1 MNDDGASLAR
11 LVDVMR
17 TLLGPEGCP
26 WDKEQTLETL
36 RPYVVE
42 EAHEVV
48 EAIDRGEPE
57 PLREEL
63 GDLLFQVV
71 FQSELAAQKGW
82 FGIDDVV
89 RGIADKMVRR
99 HPWVFGDEKPS
110 GGGAEALARWEAQKS
125 KEQKSAADPAD
136 QGKKSA
142 ADPADPGKKSA
153 ADPADPGKKSKP
165 RSGSV
170 TLPEVLVSPPWAKKQ
185 ASSRPKLALDLIVE
199 NESFTPNVTPQIRKP
214 SADRSPERDAEFLG
228 GGPPEK
234 IHEMEVFSVT
244 DETAL
249 ASLRDREALNEA
261 WYLDSF
267 VHWLGP
273 VLVPLLAI
281 PVLEIEETEHLLG
294 PGDFAGFPAPTA
306 PHQLRNPFQKSLICL
321 MGGSRTEVDLA
332 DFPRDGKRMFRQGDG
347 LEIYDSADAEE
358 VVPANMDEE
367 LITNMRRSRTRE

>member
-1 MNDDGASLAR
+1 MTDDGASLAR

-71 FQSELAAQKGW
+71 FQSELAAQKRW

-125 KEQKSAADPAD
+125 KEKKSAADPADQGKESAADPADQGTTSAADPAD

-142 ADPADPGKKSA
+142 ADQSKKSRGA
-153 ADPADPGKKSKP
+153 
-165 RSGSV
+165 
-170 TLPEVLVSPPWAKKQ
+170 
-185 ASSRPKLALDLIVE
+185 
-199 NESFTPNVTPQIRKP
+199 
-214 SADRSPERDAEFLG
+214 LG
-228 GGPPEK
+228 GVPVSMPALLRAWRVGEK
-234 IHEMEVFSVT
+234 AAAHGYDWPDARGVRLKVDEELGELDEAVASGVTERIEHELGDLLF
-244 DETAL
+244 AL
-249 ASLRDREALNEA
+249 ASFGRKLGVDPEAALRRALDRFSTRFRHAELAAEAAGAELRELDPDTLDRLWQEA
-261 WYLDSF
+261 
-267 VHWLGP
+267 
-273 VLVPLLAI
+273 
-281 PVLEIEETEHLLG
+281 
-294 PGDFAGFPAPTA
+294 
-306 PHQLRNPFQKSLICL
+306 
-321 MGGSRTEVDLA
+321 
-332 DFPRDGKRMFRQGDG
+332 KREG
-347 LEIYDSADAEE
+347 
-358 VVPANMDEE
+358 
-367 LITNMRRSRTRE
+367 

>member
-1 MNDDGASLAR
+1 MTDDGASLAR

-71 FQSELAAQKGW
+71 FQSELAAQKRW

-125 KEQKSAADPAD
+125 KEKKSAADPADQGTTSAADPADQGTTSAADPADQGTTSAADPAD

-142 ADPADPGKKSA
+142 ADPADQGTTSA
-153 ADPADPGKKSKP
+153 ADQSKKS
-165 RSGSV
+165 RG
-170 TLPEVLVSPPWAKKQ
+170 A
-185 ASSRPKLALDLIVE
+185 
-199 NESFTPNVTPQIRKP
+199 
-214 SADRSPERDAEFLG
+214 LG
-228 GGPPEK
+228 GVPVSMPALLRAWRVGEK
-234 IHEMEVFSVT
+234 AAAHGYDWPDARGVRLKVDEELGELDEAVASGVTERIEHELGDLLF
-244 DETAL
+244 AL
-249 ASLRDREALNEA
+249 ASYGRKLGVDPEAALRRALDRFSTRFRRAELAAEAAGAELRELDPDTLDRLWQEA
-261 WYLDSF
+261 
-267 VHWLGP
+267 
-273 VLVPLLAI
+273 
-281 PVLEIEETEHLLG
+281 
-294 PGDFAGFPAPTA
+294 
-306 PHQLRNPFQKSLICL
+306 
-321 MGGSRTEVDLA
+321 
-332 DFPRDGKRMFRQGDG
+332 KREG
-347 LEIYDSADAEE
+347 
-358 VVPANMDEE
+358 
-367 LITNMRRSRTRE
+367 